1 MKYIFL
7 KEQHTNEDLILVV
20 KDEWF
25 DQMAI
30 CETYGPNGIRV
41 ECENKDE
48 AGNCCCETVR
58 GHTYWD
64 GSNHQTI
71 VIEAEN
77 HDVPFL
83 LIEEDDTDYQ
93 QYVDAINDMEF
104 SHETTGHKHYT
115 APGFEIS
122 DSIWNG
128 DWWLYSIT
136 ERDDDD
142 DEGIDEAAE
151 LVRIR

>member
-7 KEQHTNEDLILVV
+7 KEQHRDEDRILAAN
-20 KDEWF
+20 DEWF
-25 DQMAI
+25 DWMAI
-30 CETYGPNGIRV
+30 CETYGPYGQQI

-48 AGNCCCETVR
+48 NGMCCCETVR
-58 GHTYWD
+58 GYTYWD
-64 GSNHQTI
+64 GSNHQTV

-83 LIEEDDTDYQ
+83 LIEEGEDDYQ

-115 APGFEIS
+115 APGFDLT

-136 ERDDDD
+136 AADTDTERD
-142 DEGIDEAAE
+142 ENE
-151 LVRIR
+151 